1 MMRSGK
7 RGDTSWQD
15 DRDQGWTPEEEEVM
29 EEDPDIGEESADLGI
44 NLDALDNSK
53 LRRVSR
59 SGVGRNKWGGVHML
73 RTGKRSS
80 QASGTGQGWGSDFLR
95 SLRSRAGLSRRGGR
109 RSWFGGGHML
119 RSGKR
124 SSWGPWGPEEEE
136 DGAESVLH
144 LDGPVLEIN

>member
-1 MMRSGK
+1 MRSGK
-7 RGDTSWQD
+7 RGDPSWQE
-15 DRDQGWTPEEEEVM
+15 DRDQEWTPEEEEHM
-29 EEDPDIGEESADLGI
+29 APDIGEESADLGI

-80 QASGTGQGWGSDFLR
+80 QAGQGWGSDFLR
-95 SLRSRAGLSRRGGR
+95 SLRSRSGVSRRGGR
-109 RSWFGGGHML
+109 RSMFGGGHML

-124 SSWGPWGPEEEE
+124 SSWGPSGPEEEE
-136 DGAESVLH
+136 EGADNDLH
-144 LDGPVLEIN
+144 LDWPVLETN